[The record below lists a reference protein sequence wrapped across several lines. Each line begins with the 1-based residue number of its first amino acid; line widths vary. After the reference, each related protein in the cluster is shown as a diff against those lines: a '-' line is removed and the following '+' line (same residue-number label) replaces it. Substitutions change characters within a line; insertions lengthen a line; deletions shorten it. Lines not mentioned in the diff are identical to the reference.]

1 MPKNLNNQKLPSA
14 QKYLDIQEIKDDC
27 VVLRDGSLRG
37 ILLVSSVNFALK
49 SDEEQRAII
58 QSYVNFL
65 NALEF
70 PVQIVI
76 QSRKLNISS
85 YVERLK
91 GAYEKQENDLL
102 KMQTAEYINYVQ
114 ELVEM
119 GEIMSKRFYIVVPYS
134 PLSDETKGFFSRFKE
149 TLSAALVLK
158 LKKELFNK
166 YRAELFKRADNVSV
180 SLSSM
185 GLKSLLLDTQSLIEL
200 FYNTY
205 NPEVSEQE
213 KLEDV
218 GKLRIEL

>member
-27 VVLRDGSLRG
+27 VVLKDGSLRG

-166 YRAELFKRADNVSV
+166 YRAELFKRVDNVSV

-185 GLKSLLLDTQSLIEL
+185 GLKSILLDTQSLIEL

-218 GKLRIEL
+218 NKLRIEL

>member
-27 VVLRDGSLRG
+27 VVLKDGSLRG

-49 SDEEQRAII
+49 SDEEQRAIV

-166 YRAELFKRADNVSV
+166 YRAELFKRVDNVSI

-185 GLKSLLLDTQSLIEL
+185 GLKSVLLDTQSLIEL

-218 GKLRIEL
+218 SKLRIEL